1 VIKRIFSVTGDSIC
15 DPGIAYRVFSDH
27 TLKQGSLPVSSVAL
41 KCLHLPEKE
50 VVYLE
55 DIIIMPG
62 SLK

>member
-1 VIKRIFSVTGDSIC
+1 M
-15 DPGIAYRVFSDH
+15 PEAGI
-27 TLKQGSLPVSSVAL
+27 LPVSSVAV

-62 SLK
+62 SVR